1 MDATLLDTRERFDAG
16 LLGYRGPCDPREDAE
31 GLIVTLDDGLPL
43 SITLLG
49 PEGEITLS
57 GTAEV
62 REVANALLSA
72 LRAAERKAA

>member
-1 MDATLLDTRERFDAG
+1 MAATLLDTREKFDAG
-16 LLGYRGPCDPREDAE
+16 LLGYDGPCDPREDSE
-31 GLIVTLDDGLPL
+31 GLIITHETGFPL

-49 PEGEITLS
+49 PEGEINLS

-72 LRAAERKAA
+72 LRAAEKVAA

>member
-1 MDATLLDTRERFDAG
+1 MAATLISTTDRFDAG
-16 LLGYRGPCDPREDAE
+16 LLGYERACDPREDSE

-43 SITLLG
+43 SIRLLG
-49 PEGEITLS
+49 PEGEINLS
-57 GTAEV
+57 GKAEV

>member
-1 MDATLLDTRERFDAG
+1 MAATLFNTTDRFDAG
-16 LLGYRGPCDPREDAE
+16 LLGYERACHPREDGE
-31 GLIVTLDDGLPL
+31 GLIVTHETGFPL

-49 PEGEITLS
+49 PEGEINLS

-72 LRAAERKAA
+72 LRAAEKVAA

>member
-1 MDATLLDTRERFDAG
+1 MDATLLNTADRFDADV
-16 LLGYRGPCDPREDAE
+16 LGYESACDPRKDGE
-31 GLIVTLDDGLPL
+31 GLIVTLDDGFPL

-72 LRAAERKAA
+72 LRAAEKVAA